1 MGLTRTAIR
10 RPLAT
15 IMVFL
20 ALILMGQQAYTRL
33 RVDRFPNITFPVVF
47 AVINWPGAS
56 PEDIEQQILVPAENA
71 AAGLSGVDR
80 IESQALEGTGR
91 LVIRFV
97 EGTDLDQAT
106 IDTQRRLAAIGRLL
120 PVDATQPS
128 ISKADPSAIPIMNV
142 VLAGSLPIDDLRYL
156 ADNTV
161 LQKLVAVPGVADVTV
176 YGGLVREV
184 QVQVDYPR
192 LEAYGLSL
200 TQLTTALQRENVN
213 SPGGRIDVG
222 EHGFSVRAMGLAP
235 TPEQLGDYIVA
246 TTPSGPVRLKDVAKV
261 VVTTKRQQTGLH
273 YTTHEHPNVDA
284 VGLSITKQADAN
296 TLETA
301 EGVRTAVAQIQRS
314 LPSAARLTITNDTSR
329 YVRHAVDAVQKDLVL
344 AIILTGL
351 VLFLFLHT
359 WRNTIIVLISI
370 PTCLVSTFL
379 LMYILGFSLDT
390 ISLMAMALMIGILV
404 DDSIV
409 VLENI
414 ARHLAKGE
422 NPIEAALNGRSEIG
436 MAAIAIT
443 LTDVVVYVPI
453 SFMQGNI
460 GKLFREF
467 GLTIVSATLLSLM
480 VSFTLVPVLASR
492 WLKAHDEEGHQRGF
506 AGAWERGFDRLANTY
521 RRLLGWS
528 LHHRPLIV
536 GAAVS
541 LLVISFLPLPL
552 NLIGQEYAPQED
564 DGQFTINTE
573 MPPGT
578 SLAGNAA
585 AMARIEQKLL
595 ELPEVEAFTT
605 TVGQSGSRQG
615 GTDRNGNIAV
625 LLKEKGQRERSVFQ
639 VIQEIRRLQ
648 REIPG
653 LQLRANVSSPL
664 IGGGSTPVN
673 VRLFGTNPETLSQ
686 LAAQVEHIIRDTPG
700 TVDVRN
706 DSALGEPE
714 VRAFLDRQRMSDMG
728 VTATQVATAL
738 RTAIGGTVATQFQM
752 QGQAGIDITV
762 IANQESR
769 NDLTALANIPI
780 PLGLTGGATGAN
792 TATANRPP
800 ATGTGG
806 TGGTGAVGATGS
818 TIRLGQVADLRVV
831 TAPTSISRSDRQRQV
846 SVAANLDGR
855 SVGDAARDVRAG
867 MARLAMPA
875 GYSWRFVGQVDQLDQ
890 ARASLLSALVISIVL
905 IYMLL
910 VALYE
915 SWLHPLAIMFS
926 LPVAMVGAFGALML
940 TGNTFNL
947 FSMIGIIMLMGLVAK
962 NAILL
967 VDFTNTLRERG
978 LARNAAIME
987 AGPTRLRPIVM
998 TTCTVVFSM
1007 IPLALKLEEGAE
1019 SRAPMAVVLIGG
1031 VITSTLLTLVLV
1043 PVMYT
1048 YLDDLSRLPS
1058 LARARVPAWL
1068 RLRGIR
1074 VPGLGRPAAAVA
1086 HAHGD
1091 QPPAMAGGAGDY
1103 FDGPAPTYRFT
1114 TTGEPP
1120 RDSGPP
1126 RVDGGPQPPAPR
1138 F

>member
-1 MGLTRTAIR
+1 MGLTRVAIR

-15 IMVFL
+15 IMIFL

-80 IESQALEGTGR
+80 IESSAQEGSAR
-91 LVIRFV
+91 LTIRFV

-128 ISKADPSAIPIMNV
+128 ISKADPAAIPVMNV
-142 VLAGSLPIDDLRYL
+142 VLTGSLPIDDLRYL

-176 YGGLVREV
+176 SGGLVREV

-200 TQLTTALQRENVN
+200 TQLTSALQRENVN

-222 EHGFSVRAMGLAP
+222 EHGFSVRAMGLAQ

-246 TTPSGPVRLKDVAKV
+246 TTPAGPVRLKDVAKV
-261 VVTTKRQQTGLH
+261 VVTTKRQQSSLH
-273 YTTHEHPNVDA
+273 YSTHERPNVDA
-284 VGLSITKQADAN
+284 VGLVITKQADAN

-301 EGVRTAVAQIQRS
+301 DKVRAAVQQIQRT
-314 LPSAARLTITNDTSR
+314 LPQGARLIITNDTSR
-329 YVRHAVDAVQKDLVL
+329 YVRHAVDAVQKDLIL
-344 AIILTGL
+344 AIILTGV

-359 WRNTIIVLISI
+359 WRNTVIVLISI

-422 NPIEAALNGRSEIG
+422 NPMQAALNGRSEIG

-467 GLTIVSATLLSLM
+467 GLTIVSATLLSLL

-506 AGAWERGFDRLANTY
+506 AGAWERGFDRLGHAY
-521 RRLLGWS
+521 RRLLGWA
-528 LHHRPLIV
+528 LHHRPVVV
-536 GAAVS
+536 GVS
-541 LLVISFLPLPL
+541 VALLVVSFSALPL

-578 SLAGNAA
+578 SIAGNAA
-585 AMARIEQKLL
+585 AMAHVEQRLL
-595 ELPEVEAFTT
+595 EIPEVEAFTT
-605 TVGQSGSRQG
+605 TVGQSGSRQL
-615 GTDRNGNIAV
+615 GTDRNGSIAV
-625 LLKEKGQRERSVFQ
+625 QLKEKGQRDRSVFQ
-639 VIQEIRRLQ
+639 VIQEIRQVQ

-653 LQLRANVSSPL
+653 LQLRASGSSPL

-673 VRLFGTNPETLSQ
+673 VRLLGDNPETLKQ
-686 LAAQVEHIIRDTPG
+686 LAAQVEQVIRNTPG

-706 DSALGEPE
+706 DAALGEPE

-738 RTAIGGTVATQFQM
+738 RTAIGGTTATQFQV

-762 IANQESR
+762 IANDAIR

-780 PLGLTGGATGAN
+780 PLGLTGGT
-792 TATANRPP
+792 
-800 ATGTGG
+800 ATGTNSATASRTTTTTGGG
-806 TGGTGAVGATGS
+806 TVPTGGS
-818 TIRLGQVADLRVV
+818 TVRLGQVADLRVV
-831 TAPTSISRSDRQRQV
+831 DAPTAISRSDRQRQV
-846 SVAANLDGR
+846 SIAANLDGR

-867 MARLAMPA
+867 LARIPMPA
-875 GYSWRFVGQVDQLDQ
+875 GYSYRFVGQVDQLDQ
-890 ARASLLSALVISIVL
+890 ARAALLSALVISIVL

-926 LPVAMVGAFGALML
+926 LPVAMVGALGALLL

-1007 IPLALKLEEGAE
+1007 MPLALKLEEGAE

-1031 VITSTLLTLVLV
+1031 VVTSTLLTLVLV

-1048 YLDDLSRLPS
+1048 YLDDLSRLPA
-1058 LARARVPAWL
+1058 LARAHVPGWL

-1074 VPGLGRPAAAVA
+1074 VPGFGRQTPTAAPG
-1086 HAHGD
+1086 HGD
-1091 QPPAMAGGAGDY
+1091 PPPAMAGGAGDY
-1103 FDGPAPTYRFT
+1103 FGPHAPLRTTTSRGDLPGATGPAA
-1114 TTGEPP
+1114 
-1120 RDSGPP
+1120 
-1126 RVDGGPQPPAPR
+1126 GGPRPEPPAPGA
-1138 F
+1138 

>member
-1 MGLTRTAIR
+1 
-10 RPLAT
+10 
-15 IMVFL
+15 
-20 ALILMGQQAYTRL
+20 
-33 RVDRFPNITFPVVF
+33 
-47 AVINWPGAS
+47 
-56 PEDIEQQILVPAENA
+56 
-71 AAGLSGVDR
+71 VDR
-80 IESQALEGTGR
+80 IESQAQEGTAR
-91 LVIRFV
+91 LTIRFV

-128 ISKADPSAIPIMNV
+128 ISKADPAAIPIMNV
-142 VLAGSLPIDDLRYL
+142 ILSGNLPVDDLRYL
-156 ADNTV
+156 ADNTI

-184 QVQVDYPR
+184 QVQVDYPS
-192 LEAYGLSL
+192 LEAYGLSI

-222 EHGFSVRAMGLAP
+222 DHGFSVRAMGVAQ
-235 TPEQLGDYIVA
+235 TPQQLGEYIVA
-246 TTPSGPVRLKDVAKV
+246 STPAGPVRLKDVSKI
-261 VVTTKRQQTGLH
+261 VVTTKRQQTALH
-273 YTTHEHPNVDA
+273 YTTPEHPNVDA
-284 VGLSITKQADAN
+284 VGLTITKQADAN
-296 TLETA
+296 TLEA
-301 EGVRTAVAQIQRS
+301 ADNVRRAVAQIQRT
-314 LPSAARLTITNDTSR
+314 LPPGAKLTITNDTSHF
-329 YVRHAVDAVQKDLVL
+329 VREAVDAVQKDLIL
-344 AIILTGL
+344 AILLTGL
-351 VLFLFLHT
+351 VLYLFLHT
-359 WRNTIIVLISI
+359 WRNTAIVLISI

-379 LMYILGFSLDT
+379 LMYAMGFSLDT

-414 ARHLAKGE
+414 ARHLSMGE

-492 WLKAHDEEGHQRGF
+492 WLRAHDEEGHEKGF
-506 AGAWERGFDRLANTY
+506 AGAWERGFDRLGHAY
-521 RRLLGWS
+521 RRLLGWA
-528 LHHRPLIV
+528 LHHRPVVV
-536 GAAVS
+536 GVATM
-541 LLVISFLPLPL
+541 LVVATFATLPL
-552 NLIGQEYAPQED
+552 NIIGQEYAPNED
-564 DGQFTINTE
+564 DGQFTISTE

-578 SLAGNAA
+578 SIAGNSAA
-585 AMARIEQKLL
+585 LARVEQRLL
-595 ELPEVEAFTT
+595 ELPEVDAFTT
-605 TVGQSGSRQG
+605 TVGQSGSRGG

-625 LLKEKGQRERSVFQ
+625 QLKEKSQRQRSVFQ
-639 VIQEIRRLQ
+639 VIQDIRQVQ
-648 REIPG
+648 RDVPG
-653 LQLRANVSSPL
+653 LQLRAQVSSPL

-673 VRLFGTNPETLSQ
+673 VRLLGDNPQTLAQ
-686 LAAQVEHIIRDTPG
+686 IATQVEDLIRNTPG

-706 DSALGEPE
+706 DAALAEPE

-728 VTATQVATAL
+728 VTATQVANAL
-738 RTAIGGTVATQFQM
+738 RTAIGGTVATQLQI

-762 IANQESR
+762 IANDATR
-769 NDLTALANIPI
+769 NDVTSLANIPV
-780 PLGLTGGATGAN
+780 PLGLTGGGTTTTN
-792 TATANRPP
+792 SSSTANRST
-800 ATGTGG
+800 TGTTG
-806 TGGTGAVGATGS
+806 TTTGS
-818 TIRLGQVADLRVV
+818 GTVPAPGSTVRLGQVADLRLVDS
-831 TAPTSISRSDRQRQV
+831 PTTISRSDRQRQV
-846 SVAANLDGR
+846 SIAANLDGS
-855 SVGDAARDVRAG
+855 SVGDAAREVRVG
-867 MARLAMPA
+867 MARIPMPA
-875 GYSWRFVGQVDQLDQ
+875 GYSWRFVGQADQLEQ
-890 ARASLLSALVISIVL
+890 ARVALMSALVISVLL

-926 LPVAMVGAFGALML
+926 LPVAMVGAFGALLL

-967 VDFTNTLRERG
+967 VDYTNTLRARG
-978 LARNAAIME
+978 VARNAAIQE

-1007 IPLALKLEEGAE
+1007 IPLALKMEEGAE

-1048 YLDDLSRLPS
+1048 YLDDLSRVPA

-1068 RLRGIR
+1068 RLRGLR
-1074 VPGLGRPAAAVA
+1074 VPGQGGRDASSTRG
-1086 HAHGD
+1086 HGD
-1091 QPPAMAGGAGDY
+1091 QPPAMAGGAVDY
-1103 FDGPAPTYRFT
+1103 FGTGATPVYGYGLPGEGGPASSEQAPPPPS
-1114 TTGEPP
+1114 EPP
-1120 RDSGPP
+1120 
-1126 RVDGGPQPPAPR
+1126 QT
-1138 F
+1138 

>member
-33 RVDRFPNITFPVVF
+33 RVDRFPNISFPVVF

-80 IESQALEGTGR
+80 IESSAQEGSAR
-91 LVIRFV
+91 LTIRFV

-128 ISKADPSAIPIMNV
+128 ISKADPSAIPVMNV
-142 VLAGSLPIDDLRYL
+142 VLTGTLPIDDLRYL

-200 TQLTTALQRENVN
+200 TQLTSALQRENVN

-222 EHGFSVRAMGLAP
+222 EHGFSVRAMGLAQ
-235 TPEQLGDYIVA
+235 TPEELGEYIVT
-246 TTPSGPVRLKDVAKV
+246 TTPAGPVRLKDVAHI
-261 VVTTKRQQTGLH
+261 VVTTKRQQTSLH
-273 YTTHEHPNVDA
+273 YTTHDQPNVDA
-284 VGLSITKQADAN
+284 IGLVITKQADAN
-296 TLETA
+296 TIETA
-301 EGVRTAVAQIQRS
+301 DNVRAAVQQLQRTLPHGAQLI
-314 LPSAARLTITNDTSR
+314 ITNDTSH
-329 YVRHAVDAVQKDLVL
+329 YVREAVDSVQKDLII

-359 WRNTIIVLISI
+359 WRNTAIVLISI

-379 LMYILGFSLDT
+379 LMYTMGFSLDT

-414 ARHLAKGE
+414 ARHLGRGE

-467 GLTIVSATLLSLM
+467 GLTIVSATLLSLL

-492 WLKAHDEEGHQRGF
+492 WLKAHDEEGHERGF
-506 AGAWERGFDRLANTY
+506 AGAWERGFDRLGASY
-521 RRLLGWS
+521 RRLLGWA
-528 LHHRPLIV
+528 LRHRPVVV
-536 GAAVS
+536 GVAAA
-541 LLVISFLPLPL
+541 LLVVTFATLPL

-564 DGQFTINTE
+564 DGQFTISTE

-585 AMARIEQKLL
+585 AIARVEQKLL
-595 ELPEVEAFTT
+595 ELPEVESFTT

-615 GTDRNGNIAV
+615 GTDRNGSIAV
-625 LLKEKGQRERSVFQ
+625 QLKEKSQRQRTLFQ
-639 VIQEIRRLQ
+639 VIPDIRQVQ
-648 REIPG
+648 REVPG
-653 LQLRANVSSPL
+653 LQLRASGSSPL
-664 IGGGSTPVN
+664 IGGGSTPIN
-673 VRLFGTNPETLSQ
+673 VRLLGDNPQTLTQ
-686 LAAQVEHIIRDTPG
+686 LAARVEQIVRDTPG

-706 DSALGEPE
+706 DAALGEPE
-714 VRAFLDRQRMSDMG
+714 VRAFLDRQRMSDLG

-738 RTAIGGTVATQFQM
+738 RTAIGGTTATQLQV

-762 IANQESR
+762 IADEAVR

-780 PLGLTGGATGAN
+780 PLGLTGG
-792 TATANRPP
+792 TATASSSTASRTPT
-800 ATGTGG
+800 ASGG
-806 TGGTGAVGATGS
+806 SVPVGGS

-831 TAPTSISRSDRQRQV
+831 DAPTTISRSDRQRQV

-855 SVGDAARDVRAG
+855 SVGDAARDIRA
-867 MARLAMPA
+867 ALAQVPMPA
-875 GYSWRFVGQVDQLDQ
+875 GYSSRFVGQVDQLDQ
-890 ARASLLSALVISIVL
+890 ARAALLSALVISIVL

-926 LPVAMVGAFGALML
+926 LPVAMVGAFGALKL

-967 VDFTNTLRERG
+967 VDFTNTLRGRG

-1007 IPLALKLEEGAE
+1007 IPLALKMEEGAE

-1043 PVMYT
+1043 PVMYA
-1048 YLDDLSRLPS
+1048 YLDDLSRLPA
-1058 LARARVPAWL
+1058 LDRARVPAWL
-1068 RLRGIR
+1068 RMRGIP
-1074 VPGLGRPAAAVA
+1074 VPSLNDRGTAATP
-1086 HAHGD
+1086 GPGEP
-1091 QPPAMAGGAGDY
+1091 PPAMAGGAVDY
-1103 FDGPAPTYRFT
+1103 FGVHPPLPATAPGSGAGHDRLPENRRLPDGERPRPAAAE
-1114 TTGEPP
+1114 G
-1120 RDSGPP
+1120 
-1126 RVDGGPQPPAPR
+1126 
-1138 F
+1138 